1 MKDFAKL
8 FKKVGGKEILRQ
20 YSQSHVLLFA
30 IIETL
35 CMGFS
40 KKGLEIVRNA
50 VNYKRLNWLKRKY
63 CTQIEK
69 YCQTYTD
76 ENIIHKISNKIWIC
90 WLQGMEQAPPL
101 VQRCYQSV
109 CKNLPPEREI
119 VVLTEQNYRDYVT
132 FPDYIQQKID
142 NSVITKT
149 HFSDLLRLELLNRY
163 GGTWIDA
170 TVFISGSE
178 IPAYM
183 LSSELFMFQV
193 LKPGLDGHA
202 IVTSS
207 WFMTAHSSHP
217 ILLLTQHL
225 LYEYW
230 KSHQNLIDYFLLH
243 DFMQLAIETF
253 PKEWNKVIPFSNALP
268 HILLLRLFEPYDEH
282 IWEAVKQMT
291 PVHKLTYKYS
301 KEDIQKQ
308 NTYYAKLFC

>member
-20 YSQSHVLLFA
+20 YSQTHVLLFA
-30 IIETL
+30 MIETL

-40 KKGLEIVRNA
+40 KKGLELVREA
-50 VNYKRLNWLKRKY
+50 VAYKQLNWLRRKY
-63 CTQIEK
+63 HIQIEK
-69 YCQTYTD
+69 YCQAHTD
-76 ENIIHKISNKIWIC
+76 DHVVHQISNKVWIC
-90 WLQGMEQAPPL
+90 WLQGMEQAPSL
-101 VQRCYQSV
+101 VRRCYQSV
-109 CKNLPPEREI
+109 CENLPPEREI

-132 FPDYIQQKID
+132 FPDYIQQKI
-142 NSVITKT
+142 NNGVITKT
-149 HFSDLLRLELLNRY
+149 HFSDLLRLALLNRY

-170 TVFISGSE
+170 TVFLSSSE
-178 IPAYM
+178 IPSYM
-183 LSSELFMFQV
+183 LHSELFMFQI
-193 LKPGLDGHA
+193 LKPGLDGHS

-230 KSHQNLIDYFLLH
+230 KNHQNLIDYFLLH

-253 PKEWNKVIPFSNALP
+253 PKEWNKVVPFSNSLP
-268 HILLLRLFEPYDEH
+268 HILLLRLFEPYDKH
-282 IWEAVKQMT
+282 IWEAVKHMT

-301 KEDIQKQ
+301 KEDIQKK
-308 NTYYAKLFC
+308 NTYYTELFC